1 MTQDDEHFFLSHPAP
16 HPAVAERLARTEAM
30 MTALQDAMG
39 DLEVDDQSLRV
50 TVTFDA
56 LLLSMQHG
64 DAIRILINADLGPS
78 AIGVLRMQY
87 ESVLRA
93 VWALFAA
100 SDADLAKL
108 AAPLTPATLKAAKNM
123 GMPQDLLEAV
133 EASSAPPDLKRN
145 LREFRTSSWDVL
157 NSSIHAGLHALRR
170 SDGALPQ
177 ELLSTLIMS
186 NGFTLTTMALMTIVG
201 GQPLRQRELNVIA
214 VSFPDCM
221 PPRHHPA

>member
-1 MTQDDEHFFLSHPAP
+1 MTDQDDHIFLSHPGP
-16 HPAVAERLARTEAM
+16 HPEVAERLARTESMLTAM
-30 MTALQDAMG
+30 QDAMG
-39 DLEVDDQSLRV
+39 DLQVNPQDLRA

-56 LLLSMQHG
+56 LLITMQHG
-64 DAIRILINADLGPS
+64 DAIRILISADLGPS

-87 ESVLRA
+87 ESLLRA

-100 SDADLAKL
+100 SESSLAKL
-108 AAPLTPATLKAAKNM
+108 AAPLTPGTLKAAKNM

-133 EASSAPPDLKRN
+133 EASPAPADIKRN

-170 SDGALPQ
+170 SEGALPQ
-177 ELLSTLIMS
+177 ELLTTLIMA
-186 NGFTLTTMALMTIVG
+186 NALTYTTIALMTIVG
-201 GQPLRQRELNVIA
+201 GQANRQRELNVIA

-221 PPRHHPA
+221 PARHHPA